1 MKPFIGFSTDRTKT
15 IRVPEGFFEAILPQ
29 ITSMLEMKV
38 TLYLFWR
45 LSRGAVVA
53 NGGTGVNGN
62 GANGAGHA
70 NGSDKGSEPSPRM
83 VSLAE
88 MEASGELR
96 ASLSGS
102 KGPRSLGEALR
113 EGLELCVS
121 RGTLL
126 QLLVR
131 EEVDDGK
138 GWTGEERWYM
148 LNTKEHRA
156 WVGALAKG
164 EIDVAATPL
173 VSERMEQ
180 SLPVRVIV
188 ERPSIYA
195 LYEQNIGLLT
205 PILAEQLQEAERR
218 YPYEWIEVA
227 FGEAVLNNKRSWRY
241 IERILERWALE
252 GKQGGKAGGPDGR
265 AIDPDKYTKGKYAF
279 LFRPE

>member
-1 MKPFIGFSTDRTKT
+1 MKPFIGFSTEKHKT
-15 IRVPEGFFEAILPQ
+15 VRVPEGFFEDLLPQ

-45 LSRGAVVA
+45 LSRS
-53 NGGTGVNGN
+53 GN
-62 GANGAGHA
+62 GSAA
-70 NGSDKGSEPSPRM
+70 PRV

-88 MEASGELR
+88 MAQSDELR
-96 ASLSGS
+96 SVLSLS
-102 KGPRSLGEALR
+102 KGPRTFDEALQ

-131 EEVDDGK
+131 EEVGDQGSGIGDQGSEK
-138 GWTGEERWYM
+138 EERWYV
-148 LNTKEHRA
+148 LNTKENRA
-156 WVGALAKG
+156 WAAALARG
-164 EIDVAATPL
+164 EIDAAETPL
-173 VSERMEQ
+173 AGERHDDGEFQ
-180 SLPVRVIV
+180 HPTPATQHPVRITI

-218 YPYEWIEVA
+218 YPPEWIELA
-227 FGEAVLNNKRSWRY
+227 FIEAVTNNKRSWRY

-252 GKQGGKAGGPDGR
+252 GKQSGKARGPDGR

-279 LFRPE
+279 LFRPEQ